1 MLFRFFPVIG
11 WGLQTNLKTQK
22 PRSKKSTFLAI
33 FVFLF
38 KKQELRETD
47 HIKSAR
53 KMLEDYLTSGNSFVA
68 YRLPGEKQAYSFQVG
83 KVQPFNISE
92 FTPEAF
98 EDAFIVA
105 PFQVFKSAF
114 ALWPVSGI
122 SLLETETYD
131 REIRE
136 NKSFRLPQERD
147 EVRQDYARSF
157 SVIREALNAH
167 AADKVVLARRLEV
180 TDVPEHILPQVF
192 SQLCQSYPNAFVYFF
207 DHPQVGRW
215 MGASPETFLE
225 KENHTLKTVALAATR
240 RSELQREDW
249 NMKELEEQGLVSVFV
264 DEVLKEYGISTYQKN
279 GPEPVRA
286 GSMIHLKTSYEF
298 EACKIKD
305 SVGRFLQSLHP
316 TPAVGGYPKDVA
328 MRLIGEAEKFDRGF
342 YSGFLGPVNKGEFRF
357 FVNIRSMKLGEEK
370 AVLYL
375 GGGITRDSKE
385 ANEWEETR
393 LKARTLL
400 SVLHSVKQNYS
411 NESIHLR

>member
-1 MLFRFFPVIG
+1 M
-11 WGLQTNLKTQK
+11 
-22 PRSKKSTFLAI
+22 
-33 FVFLF
+33 
-38 KKQELRETD
+38 RETD
-47 HIKSAR
+47 HIVSAR
-53 KMLEDYLTSGNSFVA
+53 KMLGEYLTSGKSFVA
-68 YRLPGEKQAYSFQVG
+68 YRLPGDKQAYSFQVG
-83 KVQPFNISE
+83 KVQSFSVSE

-98 EDAFIVA
+98 EDAFIIA
-105 PFQVFKSAF
+105 PFKMSKSAF

-122 SLLETETYD
+122 SRVEVESENFE

-136 NKSFRLPQERD
+136 DKSFRLPQER
-147 EVRQDYARSF
+147 EEIRQAYGQSF

-167 AADKVVLARRLEV
+167 VVDKVVLARQLEV
-180 TDVPEHILPQVF
+180 SEVPEHILPQVF
-192 SQLCQSYPNAFVYFF
+192 SQLCRSYPNAFVYFF
-207 DHPQVGRW
+207 DHPLVGRW

-225 KENHTLKTVALAATR
+225 KENHQLKTVALAATR
-240 RSELQREDW
+240 KSELHSEDW

-264 DEVLKEYGISTYQKN
+264 DEVLKKYGISTYQKN

-298 EACKIKD
+298 EACKLED
-305 SVGRFLQSLHP
+305 AVGLFLQSLHP
-316 TPAVGGYPKDVA
+316 TPAVGGYPKDIA
-328 MRLIGEAEKFDRGF
+328 IRLIEEAEKFDRGF
-342 YSGFLGPVNKGEFRF
+342 YSGFLGPVGKGDFRF
-357 FVNIRSMKLGEEK
+357 FVNIRSMKLGENK

>member
-1 MLFRFFPVIG
+1 ML
-11 WGLQTNLKTQK
+11 
-22 PRSKKSTFLAI
+22 A
-33 FVFLF
+33 
-38 KKQELRETD
+38 E
-47 HIKSAR
+47 
-53 KMLEDYLTSGNSFVA
+53 YLTSGNSFVA

-83 KVQPFNISE
+83 KVQSFGLSDFN
-92 FTPEAF
+92 PGAF
-98 EDAFIVA
+98 GDAFIIA
-105 PFQVFKSAF
+105 PFEMSKSAF
-114 ALWPVSGI
+114 ALWPLSGI
-122 SLLETETYD
+122 SRVEVESENFE
-131 REIRE
+131 REIPG
-136 NKSFRLPQERD
+136 KKPFRLPQER
-147 EVRQDYARSF
+147 EELRKAYGQSF
-157 SVIREALNAH
+157 SVIKDALSNH
-167 AADKVVLARRLEV
+167 VADKVVLARRLEV
-180 TDVPEHILPQVF
+180 TDVPEDILPQVF
-192 SQLCQSYPNAFVYFF
+192 CQLCRSYPNAFVYFF

-240 RSELQREDW
+240 KSELHREDW

-264 DEVLKEYGISTYQKN
+264 DEVLKEYDISTYQKN

-298 EACKIKD
+298 EACKMKD

-316 TPAVGGYPKDVA
+316 TPAVGGYPKDMA
-328 MRLIGEAEKFDRGF
+328 MRLIGEAEKFDRGY
-342 YSGFLGPVNKGEFRF
+342 YSGFLGPVNNGEFRF
-357 FVNIRSMKLGEEK
+357 YVNIRSMKLGENK